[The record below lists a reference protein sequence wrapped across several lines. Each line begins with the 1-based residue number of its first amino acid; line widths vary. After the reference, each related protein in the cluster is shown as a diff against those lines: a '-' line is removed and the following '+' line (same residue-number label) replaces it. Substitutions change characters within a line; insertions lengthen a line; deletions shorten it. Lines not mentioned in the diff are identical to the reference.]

1 MGNREG
7 KAAARPRAVVVF
19 DSGDEYQEFEKYAKA
34 KCLDVKS
41 FLKFAAKAYMDK
53 YPRISEKPGR
63 VVQPY
68 A

>member
-7 KAAARPRAVVVF
+7 KTNARPRAVVVF
-19 DSGDEYQEFEKYAKA
+19 ESEDEYQEFEKYAKA

-41 FLKFAAKAYMDK
+41 FLKFAGKAYMDK
-53 YPRISEKPGR
+53 YPRILEKPGR